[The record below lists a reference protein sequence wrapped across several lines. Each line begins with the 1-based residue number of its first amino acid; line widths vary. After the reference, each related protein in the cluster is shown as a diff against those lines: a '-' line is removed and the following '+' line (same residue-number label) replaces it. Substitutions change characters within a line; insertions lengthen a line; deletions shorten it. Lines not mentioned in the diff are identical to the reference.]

1 MRIISKIVLAMLFSS
16 GVGGALAHHCD
27 PREHLTRDV
36 YVFDEQIET
45 EFSLYKER
53 QEQNEKEGKTAIGFF
68 YDGIEFTGD
77 NATRA
82 FSRLNSLLKI
92 EYSDSQKR
100 SLFTSTLPKGAVD
113 SYIACLQSE
122 EDISH
127 SFSNNVLAAKKF
139 FVTFNWHPEVRPQK
153 GVADAK
159 LQIIGGKFLDND
171 ANKLT
176 LQIADR
182 GSIDVAIEREL
193 FEPTE
198 IRVQIG
204 GESHG
209 INLPPKGK
217 YRIASEILS
226 SNPNDDDAKR
236 GKVKTL
242 ETTGRRPG
250 PAVCAQLPNEQ
261 QDATMIPGKKSVIY
275 KVNNTSN
282 VGKIEEW
289 NEETDR
295 GACFTG
301 GCNFREVWSSYCHV
315 EYDIQIGIWRSF
327 DISITT
333 PASAFEKNTA
343 AE

>member
-16 GVGGALAHHCD
+16 GVDGAFAQHCD
-27 PREHLTRDV
+27 PRQHLTRDT

-53 QEQNEKEGKTAIGFF
+53 QQQNEKEGKTAIGFS
-68 YDGIEFTGD
+68 YDGIEFAGD

-82 FSRLNSLLKI
+82 FSSLNSLLKL
-92 EYSDSQKR
+92 EYSESQKR
-100 SLFTSTLPKGAVD
+100 SLFTSTLPQVAVD
-113 SYIACLQSE
+113 TYIACLQSE

-139 FVTFNWHPEVRPQK
+139 FVTFYWHPQVRPQK
-153 GVADAK
+153 GIADAK
-159 LQIIGGKFLDND
+159 LRIIGGKFLDSD
-171 ANKLT
+171 DDELT
-176 LQIADR
+176 MQIEDR

-198 IRVQIG
+198 IRIQIG
-204 GESHG
+204 SESHG

-226 SNPNDDDAKR
+226 SNPNEDDAKR

-261 QDATMIPGKKSVIY
+261 KDATMIPGQKSVVY
-275 KVNNTSN
+275 KVNNISN

-289 NEETDR
+289 NQETDR
-295 GACFTG
+295 GVCFTG
-301 GCNFREVWSSYCHV
+301 GCNFHEVWSSYCHV

-327 DISITT
+327 DVSKTT
-333 PASAFEKNTA
+333 PAAAFEKKTA
-343 AE
+343 K